1 MPPIAASAPLSYSID
16 MSIDHLHI
24 TKYQA
29 ALLLVETV
37 QKHYSRHIVTAHR
50 HKGPSQAIQPHAHA
64 IESIIDTAFWTSLRH
79 EEGLSPKISLAFLP
93 PDQAGLPILFG
104 KRLDLNTDTL
114 TKIAPGVERTGI
126 YLGVWYEKD
135 DIYVWGTTR
144 KLPYY
149 CFVVS
154 VSEPGLLVIKH
165 KRVGELVKFKN
176 MAVLEGEQV
185 KVIDES
191 TEHLPDCPT
200 MLTSLLGLGS
210 SSSWNDSVNP
220 LVHLAIS
227 MRAHKQGGAL
237 LIVPADTDAWHESIE
252 QPMLHLIE
260 PPFYGLSELM
270 KQPASERDN
279 GTWKEALQE
288 AVDSV
293 ACFTAVDG
301 ATIISS
307 EFDLIAFGAKI
318 KRPIG
323 RTPVEKMLVTEPVLG
338 SKARVV
344 HPASNG
350 GTRHLSAAQFV
361 HDQQDAIALVASQD
375 GRFTAFAWSPCEG
388 MVHAHQ
394 IDTLLM

>member
-1 MPPIAASAPLSYSID
+1 M
-16 MSIDHLHI
+16 
-24 TKYQA
+24 
-29 ALLLVETV
+29 LVETV
-37 QKHYSRHIVTAHR
+37 QKHYSRQIVTTHR
-50 HKGPSQAIQPHAHA
+50 HKGPAQAIQPHAHA

-93 PDQAGLPILFG
+93 PEQAGQPIRFG
-104 KRLDLNTDTL
+104 KRLDLNTNTL
-114 TKIAPGVERTGI
+114 TKIAPGLERTDI
-126 YLGVWYEKD
+126 YLGVWYEEEEL
-135 DIYVWGTTR
+135 YVWGTTR

-154 VSEPGLLVIKH
+154 VTEPGLLVIKH

-191 TEHLPDCPT
+191 AKHLPNCPT
-200 MLTSLLGLGS
+200 LLTSLLGLGS
-210 SSSWNDSVNP
+210 STSWNDSVNP
-220 LVHLAIS
+220 LVNLAIS

-237 LIVPADTDAWHESIE
+237 LIVPAGTGTWHESIE

-260 PPFYGLSELM
+260 PPYYGVSKLM
-270 KQPASERDN
+270 KQHISERDKSQ
-279 GTWKEALQE
+279 WKEALHE
-288 AVDSV
+288 AVDSI

-301 ATIISS
+301 ATIISNQ
-307 EFDLIAFGAKI
+307 FDLIAFGAKI

-323 RTPVEKMLVTEPVLG
+323 AIPVEKMLVTEPVLG

-375 GRFTAFAWSPCEG
+375 GHFTAFA
-388 MVHAHQ
+388 
-394 IDTLLM
+394 

>member
-1 MPPIAASAPLSYSID
+1 M
-16 MSIDHLHI
+16 
-24 TKYQA
+24 
-29 ALLLVETV
+29 LVETV
-37 QKHYSRHIVTAHR
+37 QKHYSRQIVTTYR
-50 HKGPSQAIQPHAHA
+50 HKGPAQAIQPHAHA

-93 PDQAGLPILFG
+93 PDQAGQPIRFG
-104 KRLDLNTDTL
+104 KRLELNTNTL
-114 TKIAPGVERTGI
+114 TKIAPGLERTDI
-126 YLGVWYEKD
+126 YLGVWYEEEEL
-135 DIYVWGTTR
+135 YVWGTTR

-154 VSEPGLLVIKH
+154 VTEPGLLVIKH

-191 TEHLPDCPT
+191 TKHLPDCPT
-200 MLTSLLGLGS
+200 LLTSLLGLGS
-210 SSSWNDSVNP
+210 STSWNDTVNP
-220 LVHLAIS
+220 LVNLAIS
-227 MRAHKQGGAL
+227 MRSHKQGGAL
-237 LIVPADTDAWHESIE
+237 LIVPAGTDAWHKSIV

-260 PPFYGLSELM
+260 PPYYGLSELM
-270 KQPASERDN
+270 KQHISERDKSP
-279 GTWKEALQE
+279 WKEALHE
-288 AVDSV
+288 AVDSI

-307 EFDLIAFGAKI
+307 QFDLIAFGAKI

-323 RTPVEKMLVTEPVLG
+323 GIPVEKMLVTEPVLG

-361 HDQQDAIALVASQD
+361 QDQQDAIALVASQD